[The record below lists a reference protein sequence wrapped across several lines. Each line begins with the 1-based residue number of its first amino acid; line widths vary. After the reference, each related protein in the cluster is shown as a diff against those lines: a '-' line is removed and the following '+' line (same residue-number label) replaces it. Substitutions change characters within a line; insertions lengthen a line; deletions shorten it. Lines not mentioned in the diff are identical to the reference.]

1 VDTWRAAYR
10 GIVPDDYLANLSY
23 EESGRRWLDR
33 LTTDG
38 RGVFVA
44 DGHQGIYG
52 FASGR
57 PRQRFSKGLEE
68 HGGELET
75 VYVLPNSQ
83 GSGAGRALVAAVA
96 EYLLGRGTTSGLLWV
111 FEENRPARGFYES
124 LGETVLAHDGF
135 ELGGVWVREVAYGGR
150 LRLEGPRRVALAHGL
165 SPTVGQIIP
174 QRVRGAGEGQL
185 GPR

>member
-23 EESGRRWLDR
+23 EESERRWLDR

-44 DGHQGIYG
+44 EGHQGIFG

-57 PRQRFSKGLEE
+57 TRQRFSKGLEE
-68 HGGELET
+68 YGGEFET
-75 VYVLPNSQ
+75 VYVLPNAQ
-83 GSGAGRALVAAVA
+83 RSGAGRALVAAVA
-96 EYLLGRGTTSGLLWV
+96 EHLLGRDITSGLLWV

-124 LGETVLAHDGF
+124 LGGTVLAHDGF
-135 ELGGVWVREVAYGGR
+135 ELGGAWVREVAYGWKDLG
-150 LRLEGPRRVALAHGL
+150 ALL
-165 SPTVGQIIP
+165 SRAASPP
-174 QRVRGAGEGQL
+174 PSAR
-185 GPR
+185 

>member
-1 VDTWRAAYR
+1 VDTWRAAYQ

-23 EESGRRWLDR
+23 EESGRRWPDR

-38 RGVFVA
+38 PGVFVA

-96 EYLLGRGTTSGLLWV
+96 EYLLGRGTTSGLL
-111 FEENRPARGFYES
+111 
-124 LGETVLAHDGF
+124 
-135 ELGGVWVREVAYGGR
+135 
-150 LRLEGPRRVALAHGL
+150 
-165 SPTVGQIIP
+165 
-174 QRVRGAGEGQL
+174 QRYS
-185 GPR
+185 